1 MLCKRGQSRHAVP
14 VRPSVCLSR
23 SCILSKWINLSSIFF
38 YHRVA
43 KPFQFFPHQTASQYS
58 DANPLTGVLN
68 AGGINKNRDSE
79 PISGFTAC
87 CQPVTGQVLSTR
99 RRRTTIPQVV
109 TLIAGTGS
117 KRHSLLMTGDDDEM
131 FMTRSLNVMPKTQN
145 SAFNVTQWQICSLR
159 N

>member
-1 MLCKRGQSRHAVP
+1 M
-14 VRPSVCLSR
+14 PSCGVCLSVCV
-23 SCILSKWINLSSIFF
+23 SVTFVHSVKMNKLIFNIF

-145 SAFNVTQWQICSLR
+145 SAFNVTQ
-159 N
+159 